1 MITIISLRRLKK
13 RELIEAKV
21 KKKTKIRNIMK
32 TKRIYNQLD
41 RMSNNYKIR

>member
-21 KKKTKIRNIMK
+21 KKDEDKKHNENK
-32 TKRIYNQLD
+32 KNL
-41 RMSNNYKIR
+41 